1 MNLVLN
7 VALLTPVGYLVM
19 AIGIVILVI
28 LILDLMGL

>member
-1 MNLVLN
+1 MSIALN
-7 VALLTPVGYLVM
+7 VVPLTPAVSLVM